1 MTVYRFHESIDK
13 DLFDRFVVESDQNSL
28 FQNSRWPLIK
38 TNWQGF
44 LTGVFDEEDRLCAAA
59 LVLVRPVL
67 LGKTMMYIPRG
78 PVLDYHN
85 RELLAF
91 TMKELKALAKRHHAM
106 VLRFDPA
113 VLYRRYPYKDR
124 NEAHETMNE
133 DIIAALESLG
143 AAHRGF
149 TTNIIESTQPRYNAE
164 MDVEP
169 DFFEHLEH
177 KTAKCVRQAE
187 HKGLKIKEGSQYIPL
202 FSEMMHHT
210 EVRKKVALR
219 NEDYFRNFMEVY
231 GEQAIC
237 MITTMNFPEQI
248 AALERNVSENEAKL
262 ESELPKKQKNALKQD
277 IERDRKETE
286 RLRADY
292 ERCGKDE
299 AVTCGIIA
307 WYNEGIME
315 LLYMGNHPDYMRF
328 YGSYL
333 LYKTCM
339 DRCVELGIKR
349 CSFGGIEGTLDD
361 GLTLFKSN
369 WLMNVE
375 EYIGEFNIVL
385 SPLIY
390 WAFDKVYPVL
400 LNAAAKKRGSE

>member
-1 MTVYRFHESIDK
+1 MTDYRFVENIDSGQ
-13 DLFDRFVVESDQNSL
+13 FDRFVRESDQNSL

-38 TNWQGF
+38 TNWKGI
-44 LTGVFDEEDRLCAAA
+44 LTGVFDEENNLCAAA
-59 LVLVRPVL
+59 LILIRNVAA
-67 LGKTMMYIPRG
+67 GKTMMYIPRG
-78 PVLDYHN
+78 PVLDYRN
-85 RELLAF
+85 DELLSF
-91 TMKELKALAKRHHAM
+91 TIKELKALAKKHHAM

-113 VLYRRYPYKDR
+113 LMYRRYAYKDR
-124 NEAHETMNE
+124 NDEHETMNE
-133 DIIAALESLG
+133 DIITRLQSLG
-143 AAHRGF
+143 AQHRGF

-169 DFFEHLEH
+169 DYFDHLEH

-187 HKGLKIKEGSQYIPL
+187 HKGLKIKEGPEYVPL

-219 NEDYFRNFMEVY
+219 NEEYFRNFMSVY
-231 GEQAIC
+231 GDQAIC
-237 MITTMNFPEQI
+237 MITVIDFPEQI
-248 AALERNVSENEAKL
+248 AALEKGIAENEEKL
-262 ESELPKKQKNALKQD
+262 NGELPKKQKNVLKQD
-277 IERDRKETE
+277 IERDRKELE

-292 ERCGKDE
+292 ERCGKEED
-299 AVTCGIIA
+299 VTCGIIA
-307 WYNEGIME
+307 WYNEGLME

-385 SPLIY
+385 SPLVY